1 MSDLSDIDDATFQ
14 LATGEE
20 LVLPG
25 DLDALPESGAPGGP
39 ANGAP
44 ALTPVGP
51 RPVARPSFLDRR
63 TAGRLRARKVR
74 RLVRHVEPWSVLKVA
89 LIFYFCL
96 WVILLIAGVILWS
109 LAVSSGM
116 VDNVETFVTELFAL
130 ESFTFNADQIFR
142 ASAIGGLVLVV
153 AGAGFTVLMAVL
165 FNLISDLTGG
175 VRFTVVEEETA
186 RPRPKRL
193 RPRRSM
199 MSRITG
205 TPGPVTVS
213 PAPVPGPAQI
223 PMPEPSLATMEEPSG
238 DAGPAYETNVMGDDV
253 PVINDDVPVLA
264 TAESAGIEA
273 AFDEF
278 APVDDD
284 RPLAPGPESDSDLG
298 DEGANEVANTED
310 DR

>member
-1 MSDLSDIDDATFQ
+1 MLLMSELPELDDAAFQ

-25 DLDALPESGAPGGP
+25 ELDDAAPASGP
-39 ANGAP
+39 A
-44 ALTPVGP
+44 LMPVGP
-51 RPVARPSFLDRR
+51 RPVARPTFRDRR

-96 WVILLIAGVILWS
+96 WVILLIAGVILWR
-109 LAVSSGM
+109 LAVSSGV
-116 VDNVETFVTELFAL
+116 VDNIETFVTELFAL

-193 RPRRSM
+193 RPRRTVM
-199 MSRITG
+199 NRITG
-205 TPGPVTVS
+205 APGPGQ
-213 PAPVPGPAQI
+213 PRPMPVPGTEPML
-223 PMPEPSLATMEEPSG
+223 MPEPSLATLEEEPLVS
-238 DAGPAYETNVMGDDV
+238 ETSVV
-253 PVINDDVPVLA
+253 
-264 TAESAGIEA
+264 
-273 AFDEF
+273 
-278 APVDDD
+278 
-284 RPLAPGPESDSDLG
+284 G
-298 DEGANEVANTED
+298 DEVPILTTAADVAAAEQSGSFGFDYADQTEAGVEVANTDD

>member
-1 MSDLSDIDDATFQ
+1 MSELPDLDDAMFK

-20 LVLPG
+20 FVLPA
-25 DLDALPESGAPGGP
+25 DAPPAGASASSHGGAPQQGVP
-39 ANGAP
+39 AG
-44 ALTPVGP
+44 LTPVGP
-51 RPVARPSFLDRR
+51 RPVARPTWRDKR

-96 WVILLIAGVILWS
+96 WVILLIAGVMLWS
-109 LAVSSGM
+109 LAVSSGT

-165 FNLISDLTGG
+165 FNLISDVTGG

-193 RPRRSM
+193 RPRSGMLDRVVGS
-199 MSRITG
+199 SQPQSG
-205 TPGPVTVS
+205 VV
-213 PAPVPGPAQI
+213 PAPVLAS
-223 PMPEPSLATMEEPSG
+223 EPR
-238 DAGPAYETNVMGDDV
+238 
-253 PVINDDVPVLA
+253 
-264 TAESAGIEA
+264 IEA
-273 AFDEF
+273 AESDPGEGASAADFASEFSATDEHLPTP
-278 APVDDD
+278 ADAESGADSDIGGTDEGVVNGDDD
-284 RPLAPGPESDSDLG
+284 R
-298 DEGANEVANTED
+298 
-310 DR
+310 

>member
-1 MSDLSDIDDATFQ
+1 MSELPDVDDEMFN

-20 LVLPG
+20 FVLPG
-25 DLDALPESGAPGGP
+25 DMPEPGAAAAG
-39 ANGAP
+39 AAP
-44 ALTPVGP
+44 ALAPVGP
-51 RPVARPSFLDRR
+51 RPVARPSMRDRR

-96 WVILLIAGVILWS
+96 WVILLIAGVMLWS
-109 LAVSSGM
+109 LAVSSGT
-116 VDNVETFVTELFAL
+116 VDNIETFITELFAL

-165 FNLISDLTGG
+165 FNLISDVTGG

-193 RPRRSM
+193 RPRRGM
-199 MSRITG
+199 RPTG
-205 TPGPVTVS
+205 RAPAAVAAPGAAPAMPTAPPVLDS
-213 PAPVPGPAQI
+213 DGA
-223 PMPEPSLATMEEPSG
+223 SG
-238 DAGPAYETNVMGDDV
+238 DIP
-253 PVINDDVPVLA
+253 ILA
-264 TAESAGIEA
+264 TAESAANANE
-273 AFDEF
+273 
-278 APVDDD
+278 P
-284 RPLAPGPESDSDLG
+284 RLAELVESDEPG
-298 DEGANEVANTED
+298 TGEVANGGA

>member
-1 MSDLSDIDDATFQ
+1 MSDLPDIDDATFQ

-25 DLDALPESGAPGGP
+25 DLDDAPDAGAPGG
-39 ANGAP
+39 ASSGGTP

-51 RPVARPSFLDRR
+51 RPVARPSYRDRR
-63 TAGRLRARKVR
+63 TAGKLRARKVR

-130 ESFTFNADQIFR
+130 ESFTLNADQIFR

-193 RPRRSM
+193 RPRRTM
-199 MSRITG
+199 MARITG
-205 TPGPVTVS
+205 APGPTPGA
-213 PAPVPGPAQI
+213 PAPIHGGAPI
-223 PMPEPSLATMEEPSG
+223 PMPDQPLPQMADTAG
-238 DAGPAYETNVMGDDV
+238 DGFETNVVG
-253 PVINDDVPVLA
+253 DDVPVLA
-264 TAESAGIEA
+264 TAESTEFGDAADGEA
-273 AFDEF
+273 F
-278 APVDDD
+278 APDNDAD
-284 RPLAPGPESDSDLG
+284 LALD
-298 DEGANEVANTED
+298 DEGADEVANTDD